1 MKEPKENGIDLE
13 TFEAMV
19 VEHIKGVAIK
29 FDENTKK
36 MCQKIDDF
44 RLKMGVT

>member
-1 MKEPKENGIDLE
+1 
-13 TFEAMV
+13 MV